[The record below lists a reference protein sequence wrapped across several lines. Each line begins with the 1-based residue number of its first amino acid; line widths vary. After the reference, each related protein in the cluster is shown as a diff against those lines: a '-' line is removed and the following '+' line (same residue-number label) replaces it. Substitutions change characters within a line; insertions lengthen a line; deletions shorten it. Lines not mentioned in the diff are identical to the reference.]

1 MTPTPCTNLSTS
13 RARCVEPAAAGSSG
27 SGRRF
32 AAALLL
38 AAGAIAP
45 GIVQA
50 QASSP
55 GWTFAATIYGY
66 FPSVSGETS
75 FPVKTGGGSV
85 DISASDILDTIDFVA
100 MGTFDAHNGRWGAF
114 TDVMYLDLGG
124 SKSASRDFTI
134 GGKPIPGGTTADLG
148 WDMKGVIWTLAGQYR
163 VVGGSGLSLDVLAGA
178 RLVDIEQD
186 ASWVIT
192 GSLGPLAPPARTG
205 NGEAEVSH
213 WDGIVGLKGRY
224 TIAQAPKWS
233 LPFYIDVG
241 AGDSD
246 LTWQAFAG
254 VSYAFGWGDLSAGWR
269 YLDYDMKSGK
279 PIKDLNFNGVMV
291 GATFRW

>member
-1 MTPTPCTNLSTS
+1 MTPSLRTS
-13 RARCVEPAAAGSSG
+13 RPTTPARFFTSAAIGVWGGSRSV
-27 SGRRF
+27 

-38 AAGAIAP
+38 SAGVLAP
-45 GIVQA
+45 GIAGA
-50 QASSP
+50 QAASP
-55 GWTFAATIYGY
+55 GWTVSATLYGY
-66 FPSVSGETS
+66 LPSVGGETA
-75 FPVKTGGGSV
+75 FPVQSGGGSV
-85 DISASDILDTIDFVA
+85 DIPVDKILDSIDFVF
-100 MGTFDAHNGRWGAF
+100 MGTLDVHNGRWGAF
-114 TDVMYLDLGG
+114 TDFMYLDLGG
-124 SKSASRDFTI
+124 GKSNSRDFTI

-163 VVGGSGLSLDVLAGA
+163 VVGGSGLVLDVLAGA
-178 RLVDIEQD
+178 RLADIEQD

-205 NGEAEVSH
+205 IGEAEVSH

-224 TIAQAPKWS
+224 TFAQAPKWS

-254 VSYAFGWGDLSAGWR
+254 VSYAFGWGELSAGWR

-279 PIKDLNFNGVMV
+279 PIKDLNFSGAMV

>member
-1 MTPTPCTNLSTS
+1 MTPTPCTSLPKA
-13 RARCVEPAAAGSSG
+13 RARRIEPVAVDLSG
-27 SGRRF
+27 CRRHV

-38 AAGAIAP
+38 AASAVAP

-55 GWTFAATIYGY
+55 GWAVSATLYGY
-66 FPSVSGETS
+66 FPSVGGETA
-75 FPVKTGGGSV
+75 FPVKSGGGTV
-85 DISASDILDTIDFVA
+85 DISVDQILDSIDFVF
-100 MGTFDAHNGRWGAF
+100 MGTLDVHNGRWGAF
-114 TDVMYLDLGG
+114 TDLMYLDLGG
-124 SKSASRDFTI
+124 SKSNSRDFTI

-163 VVGGSGLSLDVLAGA
+163 MVGGSGLTLDALAGA
-178 RLVDIEQD
+178 RLADIEQD
-186 ASWVIT
+186 ASWVIS

-205 NGEAEVSH
+205 TGEAEISH
-213 WDGIVGLKGRY
+213 WDGVVGLKGRY

-246 LTWQAFAG
+246 LTWQVVAG
-254 VSYAFGWGDLSAGWR
+254 VSYAFGWGELSAGWR
-269 YLDYDMKSGK
+269 YLDYDLKDGS
-279 PIKDLNFNGVMV
+279 PIKDLNFNGAMI